1 MNKFCLPQ
9 LNIQNIGILQILLN
23 GCVQT
28 NLLNIVAHPL
38 QEIDGQINVNVYI
51 HRTCVAHVLKWN
63 IRDGWSRFR

>member
-1 MNKFCLPQ
+1 MNKFSLPQ

-38 QEIDGQINVNVYI
+38 QEIDGQIDVNAYI
-51 HRTCVAHVLKWN
+51 KSGNCDSNHQICYVAIFL
-63 IRDGWSRFR
+63 

>member
-1 MNKFCLPQ
+1 MNKFSLPQ

-38 QEIDGQINVNVYI
+38 QEIDDQINV
-51 HRTCVAHVLKWN
+51 TCTSTEHV
-63 IRDGWSRFR
+63 SPMF